1 MASADSTYWAAKEG
15 EALAQACVQKVTRSQ
30 RHMRATGLWYV
41 WVRAHNAYFGMSRE
55 GYASHSLDR
64 RGNKGQFTAF
74 IVNHFRNLLT
84 HYRILAS
91 GQRPTLEPMAATGE
105 SRAETETRVARAV
118 LEHYSREG
126 MEDVSLEAIEYAC
139 VLGAGWDRKWWNP
152 RLGEA
157 LQPAEEAPL
166 EGDNGAEIRTGA
178 MEFDSFKPPDVY
190 FEPGLSSARVF
201 PWVILR
207 KKVNRWDLAAD
218 FPEHAEKILAHK
230 ASGIDLDCR
239 LSELHT
245 LSRSAY
251 ETDEDLV
258 FRYELWH
265 ADTPAMPGGRW
276 GFFLADGTPLV
287 FNGLPGKRMT
297 VQRVAPASFLD
308 SAHGYAPAWDLLGL
322 QDYVNL
328 TASVRAT
335 QHRTHGVGV
344 IAAPK
349 GSGVTA
355 DQVANGLTLLE
366 YNASGGP
373 GGGLPQP
380 LNFTNTP
387 TEIVEGQKMAVQ
399 DMESISGVNGVVRGQ
414 PEASLKSGSALA
426 LVQAQAVQ
434 FTSDFQQS
442 IVRYLSRSG
451 EDCLSIFQAF
461 AEEAVQIEVTG
472 ESGTLLA
479 QYSGADIGSVKRVR
493 VDIGNPLARTLAG
506 RMELGNQLMAL
517 AQQNQQPLDMGQY
530 LRVLETGR
538 LEPLTDL
545 DTKKRRNIH
554 QENEM
559 LARARFQQG
568 PDGKPLMQPHP
579 ATGAPQSVLDPAS
592 LPKALATDD
601 WTLHVKNHL
610 SVLDSPEA
618 RANPAV
624 RQAVFTHVTDHLKA
638 MQEAQTQNPMLLEI
652 SGVPILQSIAGM
664 MQMAA
669 GGAPA
674 PGGEQPQQGAP
685 PAQEGG
691 EGMTPEQQGP
701 PSEANMPRLPQMP
714 PEAAFSTGVNPAAPG
729 PGGAAA

>member
-1 MASADSTYWAAKEG
+1 MASESTYWAAKEG
-15 EALAQACVQKVTRSQ
+15 EALGNACVAKVEKAQK
-30 RHMRATGLWYV
+30 HMRATGLWGV

-55 GYASHSLDR
+55 GYNSHALDR
-64 RGNKGQFTAF
+64 RGNKGQYTAF

-139 VLGAGWDRKWWNP
+139 VLGAGWDRKWWNAN
-152 RLGEA
+152 RGEP
-157 LQPAEEAPL
+157 LLPAEEAPM
-166 EGDNGAEIRTGA
+166 EGDDGAEQRTGA
-178 MEFDSFKPPDVY
+178 MEFDAFKPNDSY
-190 FEPGLSSARVF
+190 FDPGLTSARKF
-201 PWVILR
+201 PWNIFR

-218 FPEHAEKILAHK
+218 FPEHAEAILSYK
-230 ASGIDLDCR
+230 SSRVDLECR
-239 LSELHT
+239 LSEHHT

-251 ETDEDLV
+251 EADEDMLY
-258 FRYELWH
+258 RYELWH
-265 ADTPAMPGGRW
+265 DDMPAMPGGRW
-276 GFFLADGTPLV
+276 GLFLGNGLLLVADA
-287 FNGLPGKRMT
+287 LPGKRYS

-328 TASVRAT
+328 TASIQAT
-335 QHRTHGVGV
+335 TQRTHGVGV

-366 YNASGGP
+366 YTASGAP
-373 GGGLPQP
+373 GGGMPTP

-387 TEIVEGQKMAVQ
+387 QEVVEGRKLAVQ
-399 DMESISGVNGVVRGQ
+399 DMESISGINGVVRGQ

-451 EDCLSIFQAF
+451 EDCLCLFQTF
-461 AEEAVQIEVTG
+461 ASEPVQIEVTG

-479 QYSGADIGSVKRVR
+479 QYSGSDIGSVKRVR

-506 RMELGNQLMAL
+506 RMELGQQLMQLAL
-517 AQQNQQPLDMGQY
+517 NNQQPLDMGQY

-559 LARARFQQG
+559 LARAKFQAG
-568 PDGKPLMQPHP
+568 PDGQPASQPHP
-579 ATGAPQSVLDPAS
+579 ITGAPQQMLDQS
-592 LPKALATDD
+592 TLPKALATDD
-601 WTLHVKNHL
+601 WTVHVKQHL

-638 MQEAQTQNPMLLEI
+638 LTEAQMSQPGLLELA
-652 SGVPILQSIAGM
+652 GVPGLNAVMGM
-664 MQMAA
+664 MQAAA
-669 GGAPA
+669 GAPPPGQEKQAAPGAPA
-674 PGGEQPQQGAP
+674 GGEEGTTP
-685 PAQEGG
+685 EGG
-691 EGMTPEQQGP
+691 P
-701 PSEANMPRLPQMP
+701 PGQAEMPRQPNMP
-714 PEAAFSTGVNPAAPG
+714 PEVAFSTGVNPQAPG
-729 PGGAAA
+729 PGGAEA

>member
-1 MASADSTYWAAKEG
+1 MASVETYWAAKEG
-15 EALAQACVQKVTRSQ
+15 EALGLECVKKVERSQ

-105 SRAETETRVARAV
+105 SKAETETRVARAV

-152 RLGEA
+152 NRGEA
-157 LQPAEEAPL
+157 LQPAEAEPMA
-166 EGDNGAEIRTGA
+166 GDNGAEIRTGA

-190 FEPGLSSARVF
+190 FDPGLSSARKF
-201 PWVILR
+201 NWVVLR

-218 FPEHAEKILAHK
+218 FPEHAEAILAQK
-230 ASGIDLDCR
+230 NAKVDLECR
-239 LSELHT
+239 LSEQHV

-251 ETDEDLV
+251 EADEDLI

-265 ADTPAMPGGRW
+265 DDTPAMPGGRLA
-276 GFFLADGTPLV
+276 FFLGSGLV
-287 FNGLPGKRMT
+287 LAAEALPGKRMA

-335 QHRTHGVGV
+335 NHRTHGVGV

-355 DQVANGLTLLE
+355 DQVAQGLTLLE
-366 YNASGGP
+366 YNATGAP
-373 GGGLPQP
+373 GGGLPVP
-380 LNFTNTP
+380 LNVTNTP
-387 TEIVEGQKMAVQ
+387 QEIVEGQKLAVQ

-451 EDCLSIFQAF
+451 EDCLSIFQTF
-461 AEEAVQIEVTG
+461 ASEPVQIEVTG

-479 QYSGADIGSVKRVR
+479 QYSGSDIGSVKRVR

-506 RMELGNQLMAL
+506 RMELGQQLMQLAL
-517 AQQNQQPLDMGQY
+517 QNQQPLDMGQY

-545 DTKKRRNIH
+545 DTKKRRNVH

-568 PDGKPLMQPHP
+568 PDGAPLTQPHP
-579 ATGAPQSVLDPAS
+579 VTGAPQSVLDPTS

-601 WTLHVKNHL
+601 WKLHIAEHKA
-610 SVLDSPEA
+610 VLDSPEA
-618 RANPAV
+618 RANDAV
-624 RQAVFTHVTDHLKA
+624 RQAVFTHITDHIKA
-638 MQEAQTQNPMLLEI
+638 VQDAQMQNPMLLEI

-674 PGGEQPQQGAP
+674 PGGEQPAQGAT
-685 PAQEGG
+685 PAGG
-691 EGMTPEQQGP
+691 GDEGMTPEQQGP
-701 PSEANMPRLPQMP
+701 PGEANMPQQPNLP
-714 PEAAFSTGVNPAAPG
+714 PEVAFSTGVNPAAPG